1 MFKHNGIMGNYA
13 SQHLFNYFISCVKPA
28 YDYFTRKFDFDL
40 KESVFAFKLPCHI
53 LIFELNPAASDVDK
67 SKNLNYDA
75 IIGKLKWSIWLRQ
88 KTSQQLPLQGW
99 RKQIC
104 IGQAKQNV
112 GRRFCS
118 KPENCL
124 SLLNFLF
131 NQYFIVDK

>member
-67 SKNLNYDA
+67 SKNLNYNA

-88 KTSQQLPLQGW
+88 KMSQQLPLLQSG
-99 RKQIC
+99 RKISPNKLPVWSSAC
-104 IGQAKQNV
+104 KSI
-112 GRRFCS
+112 
-118 KPENCL
+118 
-124 SLLNFLF
+124 LLLQPSSATAERVFSIL
-131 NQYFIVDK
+131 I